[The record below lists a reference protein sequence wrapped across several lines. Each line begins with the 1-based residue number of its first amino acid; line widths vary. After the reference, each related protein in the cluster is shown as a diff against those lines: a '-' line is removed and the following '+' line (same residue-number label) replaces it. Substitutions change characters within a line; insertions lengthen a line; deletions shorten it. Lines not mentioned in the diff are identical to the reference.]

1 MVILA
6 SSNTP
11 HYTTTFKTLVTQKII
26 QTFHYIRKYKQKNN
40 INKYINKNQ
49 KKKNKQT
56 NDESKTKP
64 QIKQL

>member
-40 INKYINKNQ
+40 INK
-49 KKKNKQT
+49 
-56 NDESKTKP
+56 
-64 QIKQL
+64 